1 MPARGRSS
9 PGISPM
15 AMIILILCALG
26 MAVHFIGEGL
36 ATTRNSSVIPIPAQV
51 EQSESFHAHGEDHFL
66 FPLLVYPTPDARN
79 VRLFP
84 LLMAGVLAISLT
96 PQLPPPNL

>member
-1 MPARGRSS
+1 
-9 PGISPM
+9 M
-15 AMIILILCALG
+15 AMIIMILCALG

-36 ATTRNSSVIPIPAQV
+36 ATTRNSSVISIPVQV

-66 FPLLVYPTPDARN
+66 FPRLINATPDTKNIR
-79 VRLFP
+79 RFP
-84 LLMAGVLAISLT
+84 LLMAGELGFSLT